1 MLRVKHGCRVDFYA
15 WHTLALSFIKYIN
28 EMGDLTVYY
37 ALILSKNIL
46 TLSLHLEQE
55 HLVSNVL
62 WFIARNWSPFWCR
75 RWPGLLI

>member
-1 MLRVKHGCRVDFYA
+1 MLRVKHACRVDFYA
-15 WHTLALSFIKYIN
+15 WHTLALSFIMPKIS
-28 EMGDLTVYY
+28 
-37 ALILSKNIL
+37 SKNIL

-62 WFIARNWSPFWCR
+62 WFIARNWSPFCCS